1 MRKAD
6 LTKRIMASAFVVAG
20 LTMLGQDAKAQ
31 IVMPQSDNNDSG
43 NLILDKKSKKI
54 SKSLKNI
61 KLMGNSKYSEPADS
75 HPELVNSHPEPADSH
90 PGLVN
95 SHPELVNSHPEL
107 VSGSNNNVTLNSFQ
121 GLSDGKNSK
130 ILNRV
135 QNDRIFANGITTGG
149 AAPTPTLDDLQSN
162 ASTVM
167 PTLSGKYDLATEE
180 GENTR
185 SIVINGT
192 TYYYT
197 PNEDSQDKLNML
209 DYLAGSSSVPDALIV
224 DTSATTEHYLFKA
237 GETYY
242 TFDTTKLPVSS
253 YTGTTYSDFAFKN
266 NPSDVATFE
275 NGASGN
281 YDVKVSFDNNSDH
294 TKYYNININPTKA
307 SHVGSKLSNINW
319 STTDPYSDPDKWED
333 YYSAG
338 SKVTV
343 GESTITGAIRMKM
356 SHNGSVP
363 EPSSWNKYFTYTY
376 TKPTGYTITRARL
389 NDNVTTDAVN
399 KKVFAGITDEYPYNG
414 AAIYNT
420 NDLSAINITAD
431 FIGNYTSPNGAG
443 GAIYNKS
450 NAKIG
455 SIVGNF
461 IGNHSYFYG
470 GAIANDGT
478 IGSIIGDFVGNST
491 VFDYDGTARGGAIG
505 NAYSA
510 TISSITGDFIGNFAY
525 SATSSYGGA
534 ISNEGTISSITGD
547 FIGNSAFSSSSTSYG
562 GAISNEGTISSI
574 TGDFIGN
581 SASSSSS
588 YSYGGAIYNSSG
600 KISSITGDFV
610 GNYASASSESY
621 GGAISNE
628 GTISSITG
636 DFIGNSA
643 SSSGS
648 SDAYGGAIY
657 NDNAISSI
665 TGDFIGNSA
674 STSGPG
680 SYANGGAIYND
691 GTITLA
697 GNTFTGN
704 YTQVGEG
711 TDAVITPNSI
721 YNAGIINI
729 ADGATVTINDGYDGL
744 GEAQL
749 NIGTSASSGSVFNLS
764 VDNGTIQTDNL
775 GTVANNGTINWDLD
789 VDLTNTNSDK
799 IAASFADVEGNN
811 KSIIINAINLVTG
824 TGSDKIEITLTD
836 NAALKTAYTLSSDI
850 MNHITKASSAVTYT
864 VNNVTYDSATGKLIF
879 NAPVILDSLALKVHT
894 GDPKVREYNM
904 TALETVGEN
913 LGSLA
918 GDSGAKLTV
927 NGDKFDINGNGYTG
941 ITVNSGQTLEF
952 NNVGDTTS
960 DTSKGAYGFKPA
972 DGAVVYN
979 KAGGTFTATNSVFS
993 DNTTSD
999 SGSGAVLAN
1008 YGNATITNSMF
1019 KDNSATNIGGAIYNE
1034 GTISSITGSTFSNNT
1049 ANYGGAIYNQ
1059 GANVI
1064 NISNSTFSN
1073 NIANALGGAI
1083 INQGTV
1089 NITDTNFSGNKGNGA
1104 AIFNE
1109 GGGSVYITADSAN
1122 VSFTDNYFGENKNDI
1137 NSIGSL
1143 YLRAKD
1149 GKNISFDGSIDGG
1162 GTTVIG
1168 GTYETTQKYTGTVN
1182 FNDTVTQKDLTI
1194 EDGANVQIAAN
1205 NLNITNAVKNAGN
1218 ITLTGNDVV
1227 LRSNI
1232 TNKSEDDA
1240 GQTIIDGSVSLY
1252 SGTAGVYSGNVISQN
1267 ILINAGTGHKL
1278 SANVAGIKGDVT
1290 NNADLVIFSQ
1300 DPITSESTHFT
1311 QAVDGSGV
1319 TTIQRNVNVDSTIAN
1334 NVVIDKYI
1342 DTSSNTHYANV
1353 VVGSTGSLGTTG
1365 KTIEIKAGDGT
1376 NYNTLTIGTGS
1387 VAADSITNNSKL
1399 VLNNSTSG
1407 TLSKAISGSGTLDI
1421 ATTGE
1426 NADSTVITTGNTITN
1441 QNINVQKGVFKV
1453 ANASH
1458 LAGTTNVNVGD
1469 GAVIDTIDNVI
1480 NDYSSTVLLAD
1491 GAIVNADIN
1500 ATSIDKYGAASGA
1513 TVTLGAINALSTGDF
1528 QTREFQLVSNGAT
1541 VNADGLAI
1549 INTTGKSVSIV
1560 GSGTND
1566 GKVLVSESES
1576 TNKLNGA
1583 VYISPTKTSI
1593 TYIMGTDEVVN
1604 NDRPALG
1611 YIKDEFE
1618 IKSNNTTQ
1626 KVITAN
1632 QVGTYSNT
1640 KGLIVDTGKKLT
1652 VDNIKFQN
1660 FATGEIN
1667 STTYPTADRAYDGN
1681 YEGIIT
1687 VKSGATLNVKDSYF
1701 QVVDG
1706 DGNTKK
1712 IAIANY
1718 GTVTSDPS
1726 IYEGGVMNYKGATF
1740 TVAGDTFQNITR
1752 TGENGGAIY
1761 NEAAAGSTPA
1771 GTLYVQKD
1779 TSDNKTTFVNN
1790 TANNGGAIYNAGTA
1804 TISDAIFGDLTDSTK
1819 GNSATNSGGAIYNYA
1834 GNMTISG
1841 STFGNNT
1848 AASGGGVIY
1857 NRANASISNSTL
1869 SSNSAV
1875 YGGAIYNTAGTM
1887 TVSGST
1893 FSNNRA
1899 TNTGG
1904 AIHNRVAMTIT
1915 DSSFINNTTDTGN
1928 GGAIWTS
1935 ADLTINATSSAVE
1948 FTGNKTRTATTAV
1961 NNDIY
1966 MSGGTGTPIAL
1977 NLNAANKTDKTITLG
1992 SGVNG
1997 TNYNVNVNNGTTGKV
2012 TIASLAGAGTIALKG
2027 GELDLTSDTT
2037 ATALTA
2043 SDATT
2048 LNASSTNGL
2057 SVGTLTVE
2065 DGKTFT
2071 NSGNLT
2077 VTSTLTNGHDGTGNT
2092 GTITNDGTLNLKGNT
2107 PPHNFENKGTINGNG
2122 TLVIGD
2128 GTTNKTLLS
2137 STGNISNK
2145 ITIMANSE
2153 LDADP
2158 DQLTVTDG
2166 TLKNDGTLRLT
2177 GGTIKFNVA
2186 NNTGTAGHTDITANS
2201 VDFDST
2207 AHAINQQINIILD
2220 DSSTTGNSVLVADGA
2235 NIGGN
2240 VAIDGGTET
2249 RDSILRLTGGTMNH
2263 NITGYTNPSTTLTT
2277 YGNVEITGNVAFASG
2292 KTAQVSE
2299 LSVGLGKTLTNNGT
2313 FTVSE
2318 ELTNSGTI
2326 SNSGTGIL
2334 NLLGGESATDTMANA
2349 GTINGTGKVNIGSY
2363 TSDTEKDVAYVVN
2376 TGSGSI
2382 TGDITIAKESTLKT
2396 ASDKVTDSNGLT
2408 NDGTLVFNNSADGDI
2423 NQDIS
2428 GSGTSST
2435 GVVEIAAGNDVTVDM
2450 NGKTITNNTIKLTSG
2465 TLYTGDSTT
2474 GNVDLSGTTIEAN
2487 GGTLSVQDGKTG
2499 TIKLG
2504 TVDTATNGKDLN
2516 VAIDADFMHNYT
2528 TNDRGIVGSA
2538 DVISATSVTGTN
2550 KIHVSDIKLS
2560 WDTSADPAETN
2571 QHPIGTEFTAQ
2582 IADSAT
2588 KGAIDLTN
2596 TTTSITPGYRTGA
2609 GNILLTY
2616 NSSTG
2621 YLTGI
2626 HSTLNDAITSSVDTK
2641 MYYMDVMDGDTPL
2654 YTTVIDGP
2662 KTLNGNSL
2670 SITTSGN
2677 NITSVTAGN
2686 DGIVIGNASRILSII
2701 GTNPDTTQPNTT
2713 ISGFGTAIDNTS
2725 GGKVNLT
2732 DVTMTGNTKDIIN
2745 NGHAADKGVYLA
2757 GTNNI
2762 TSIVDSDG
2770 THTHGQTTVKS
2781 GTSTIGTI
2789 QQKSVTVDAG
2799 ATANLTNIANVATTD
2814 GITNNGDLVLAGG
2827 DATTVATNANK
2838 ITMTAAA
2845 GNAKTTI
2852 AAGSNITNTAVMTQ
2866 KEVEVSAATTT
2877 PAADAAKLANNST
2890 INADTINVKAD
2901 ATLEN
2906 NDGAKIFASNGAD
2919 KASIVAEAGANID
2932 LNKGSEATADVTLAS
2947 STSDLTITDNGKLSG
2962 GVKTSNGGSINL
2974 VADTQDISMNSAI
2987 TGAIT
2992 GADGTG
2998 NGSYKVTATSTP
3010 QTTPNT
3016 VTIDKAIAGATEV
3029 DVNADTVAVIT
3040 DTAYTFT
3047 SAPVK
3052 VGNNGDLTLENTTSG
3067 ETTVGSAISALTAT
3081 DKFDVTVDNSANGGK
3096 TNINNTI
3103 SGAETVTGNGGT
3115 TNLNSTITGADA
3127 VIAQAGTTNINT
3139 GAGSNTSAQ
3148 IGTAKI
3154 DIKDGAT
3161 AGVNTT
3167 SNNFVLDNNVEGETA
3182 DSTLKLSGNS
3192 GTPGTASDPGTQF
3205 NIASDVNGGTV
3216 EIAQGQLNLPSEDKV
3231 ANANGVKVDRGAT
3244 LNTMNGATNNYNS
3257 NIKFEDASQV
3267 KVDVNAINKASDRF
3281 QNPQQASGAGVVLTD
3296 VAIQDLDKIVHRNT
3310 DIDLRGTTNLANIT
3324 VGSELLN
3331 KKFQAMTPIRIMEAT
3346 IDQNG
3351 MMNIHPSSGRNDYN
3365 SFNPA
3370 AVVGPIAAQ
3379 MGGYLS
3385 QLNSYDEA
3393 FRNLDM
3399 KMLMT
3404 REERQAYKMANRYAS
3419 GEAPSVFSET
3429 YLPEKSSA
3437 GWFRPYAS
3445 FERVGLKHGPGVSN
3459 VMYGS
3464 YFGGDS
3470 AMKELRNGWDY
3481 QWSVYV
3487 GYNGSHQAYAGQSI
3501 YQNGGNLGATG
3512 VWYKDNF
3519 FTALTANVGAS
3530 VANASTTFGSEDF
3543 PMLMSGVAS
3552 KTGYNWELAKG
3563 KFIIQ
3568 PSYLMSYTF
3577 VNTFDY
3583 TNAAGVRINSDPLH
3597 AINITPG
3604 LKFIGNLKNGWQ
3616 PYAGVQMVWS
3626 IMDQTNFHANDIP
3639 LPQMSVKPYF
3649 QYGIGVQ
3656 KRWGERFTGFFQAML
3671 RNGGRNGVA
3680 LSAGFRWALG
3690 KAPSAKSAVTPK
3702 TSKSK
3707 QTVVK
3712 QQDKKVIKSSST
3724 KTSKL
3729 SSFLADMDGEQTYV
3743 VKVEK

>member
-913 LGSLA
+913 LGNLE
-918 GDSGAKLTV
+918 GDSGAKLDIT
-927 NGDKFDINGNGYTG
+927 GGGFAINGGTYTG
-941 ITVNSGQTLEF
+941 ITVASGRTL
-952 NNVGDTTS
+952 
-960 DTSKGAYGFKPA
+960 
-972 DGAVVYN
+972 
-979 KAGGTFTATNSVFS
+979 TFTNVSDVTGFANDTAVTNG
-993 DNTTSD
+993 
-999 SGSGAVLAN
+999 GSL
-1008 YGNATITNSMF
+1008 
-1019 KDNSATNIGGAIYNE
+1019 E
-1034 GTISSITGSTFSNNT
+1034 ITGSKFTSKIANNASMT
-1049 ANYGGAIYNQ
+1049 LKGTNTLNGAISGTNGQ
-1059 GANVI
+1059 TVI
-1064 NISNSTFSN
+1064 ST
-1073 NIANALGGAI
+1073 
-1083 INQGTV
+1083 
-1089 NITDTNFSGNKGNGA
+1089 
-1104 AIFNE
+1104 
-1109 GGGSVYITADSAN
+1109 
-1122 VSFTDNYFGENKNDI
+1122 
-1137 NSIGSL
+1137 
-1143 YLRAKD
+1143 
-1149 GKNISFDGSIDGG
+1149 
-1162 GTTVIG
+1162 GTT
-1168 GTYETTQKYTGTVN
+1168 TVGA
-1182 FNDTVTQKDLTI
+1182 DLSQKDLTV
-1194 EDGANVQIAAN
+1194 ESGAGLNIAAN
-1205 NLNITNAVKNAGN
+1205 NLNITNAVKNDGTV
-1218 ITLTGNDVV
+1218 TLSDGTLKSSIANNEATTGKTV
-1227 LRSNI
+1227 
-1232 TNKSEDDA
+1232 
-1240 GQTIIDGSVSLY
+1240 IDGNVTIQNGKTVSQAIEVN
-1252 SGTAGVYSGNVISQN
+1252 SGKKLTA
-1267 ILINAGTGHKL
+1267 NAASIGG
-1278 SANVAGIKGDVT
+1278 AVT
-1290 NNADLVIFSQ
+1290 NNATVELTGGELVKNISGTNGEV
-1300 DPITSESTHFT
+1300 DITTGT
-1311 QAVDGSGV
+1311 V
-1319 TTIQRNVNVDSTIAN
+1319 TNSAEISAKS
-1334 NVVIDKYI
+1334 VVINS
-1342 DTSSNTHYANV
+1342 TLNT
-1353 VVGSTGSLGTTG
+1353 
-1365 KTIEIKAGDGT
+1365 
-1376 NYNTLTIGTGS
+1376 
-1387 VAADSITNNSKL
+1387 AADKVSATDGITNNATLTLSAGEIQS
-1399 VLNNSTSG
+1399 NIQGTSNGIVNIAAGAEGSVTTTHNITDQTVNVNTG
-1407 TLSKAISGSGTLDI
+1407 TLHLNLGNDY
-1421 ATTGE
+1421 ATQLNG
-1426 NADSTVITTGNTITN
+1426 STVN
-1441 QNINVQKGVFKV
+1441 V
-1453 ANASH
+1453 AN
-1458 LAGTTNVNVGD
+1458 
-1469 GAVIDTIDNVI
+1469 GAILDTIDSAV
-1480 NDYSSTVLLAD
+1480 NDYSSTVKLA
-1491 GAIVNADIN
+1491 
-1500 ATSIDKYGAASGA
+1500 
-1513 TVTLGAINALSTGDF
+1513 
-1528 QTREFQLVSNGAT
+1528 NGAT
-1541 VNADGLAI
+1541 VKADINFDGTNITIDNYGKADGTTSINLGAI
-1549 INTTGKSVSIV
+1549 SAINVGNFQSGSVAITADGVTVNGESIEIFNQSGKTVTV
-1560 GSGTND
+1560 KGSGTNN
-1566 GKVLVSESES
+1566 GRVLVSESTS
-1576 TNKLNGA
+1576 TDKLNGA
-1583 VYISPTKTSI
+1583 VYTSPTKSSI
-1593 TYIMGTDEVVN
+1593 TYTMLTGEDVN
-1604 NDRPALG
+1604 NDKPALG
-1611 YIKDEFE
+1611 YIQDEFKIE
-1618 IKSNNTTQ
+1618 SNSSAVENRRT
-1626 KVITAN
+1626 ITAKDN
-1632 QVGTYSNT
+1632 TY
-1640 KGLIVDTGKKLT
+1640 GLIVEGQSSPSADDGKSLT
-1652 VDNIKFQN
+1652 INNIRFEN
-1660 FATGEIN
+1660 FATGTVTGVDGYN
-1667 STTYPTADRAYDGN
+1667 GN

-1687 VKSGATLNVKDSYF
+1687 VGKGASLTVKDSYF
-1701 QVVDG
+1701 AIDST
-1706 DGNTKK
+1706 NTNK

-1718 GTVTSDPS
+1718 GKLNSDPTT
-1726 IYEGGVMNYKGATF
+1726 YEGAVENNRGA
-1740 TVAGDTFQNITR
+1740 VATITGDTFSGIDR
-1752 TGENGGAIY
+1752 SAIAGANGGAIY
-1761 NEAAAGSTPA
+1761 NEAAEGSTPA
-1771 GTLYVQKD
+1771 GILTL
-1779 TSDNKTTFVNN
+1779 NKVTASNN
-1790 TANNGGAIYNAGTA
+1790 KAVNGGALYNAGTA
-1804 TISDAIFGDLTDSTK
+1804 TINGGTYS
-1819 GNSATNSGGAIYNYA
+1819 GNSATELGGAIY
-1834 GNMTISG
+1834 T
-1841 STFGNNT
+1841 STN
-1848 AASGGGVIY
+1848 
-1857 NRANASISNSTL
+1857 
-1869 SSNSAV
+1869 
-1875 YGGAIYNTAGTM
+1875 
-1887 TVSGST
+1887 
-1893 FSNNRA
+1893 
-1899 TNTGG
+1899 
-1904 AIHNRVAMTIT
+1904 
-1915 DSSFINNTTDTGN
+1915 
-1928 GGAIWTS
+1928 
-1935 ADLTINATSSAVE
+1935 LTINSDSTNGAVS
-1948 FTGNKTRTATTAV
+1948 FSGNTHNTATTAV
-1961 NNDIY
+1961 ANDIY

-1977 NLNAANKTDKTITLG
+1977 NLNAANKTDKTISLG